1 MNRKEDSRIYDFIWW
16 SCARFSRDSLNPTRK
31 IQEKVTAVCKLLIQ
45 EYGHV
50 IVERAL
56 DPIGELVFTIL
67 SQNTAD
73 VNTKRAFGALRSRY
87 ATWDDVL
94 VAADDELAGVIR
106 SSGPFRVKAKRI
118 KAALS
123 EIKRR
128 TGRLDLSL
136 LAEMETQDAMNWLT
150 TLYGVGP
157 KTAAIVLLFC
167 FEKPVLP
174 VDTHVWRV
182 SKRLGLV
189 PSNAS
194 RESTQN
200 LLEDNVP
207 EYCVYSMNHNLIRHG
222 RTLCRA
228 QKPHCRECFLAGH
241 CDYYSNLQ
249 DR

>member
-1 MNRKEDSRIYDFIWW
+1 
-16 SCARFSRDSLNPTRK
+16 LNPEWKTE
-31 IQEKVTAVCKLLIQ
+31 EKFTAVCNLLIQ
-45 EYGHV
+45 EYGDV

-73 VNTKRAFGALRSRY
+73 VNTRRAFSALRSRY

-94 VAADDELAGVIR
+94 DAADDDLATVIR
-106 SSGPFRVKAKRI
+106 SSGPFRIKARRI
-118 KAALS
+118 KASLS

-128 TGRLDLSL
+128 RGRLDLSH
-136 LAEMETQDAMNWLT
+136 LAEMETQEAMNWLT
-150 TLYGVGP
+150 SLHGVGP

-189 PSNAS
+189 PSDAS
-194 RESTQN
+194 RVSAQN
-200 LLEDNVP
+200 LLEENVP
-207 EYCVYSMNHNLIRHG
+207 EYCVYSMNHNLIKHG
-222 RTLCRA
+222 RTVCRA
-228 QKPHCRECFLAGH
+228 QKPNCRECLLAAH
-241 CDYYSNLQ
+241 CDYYSSLQ
-249 DR
+249 QK